1 MTRSKNTK
9 SGVRAKA
16 AAANPGLSF
25 KTAMKKSFKP
35 KVRKANPFE
44 MRFVKEKHSVVN
56 RKSKTD
62 VGKPGISR
70 AKAIQKR
77 KDTLLQE
84 YKRKDKTNVFV
95 DKRIGEKD
103 TELSAEDK
111 MIARFAAERINQ
123 GKKQGSIFNLGEE
136 ETLTHFGKSLADIER
151 YDDPRSDDEDE
162 GGDPTNKKLNASFV
176 EEAHFGG
183 FLNKADVDYA
193 SGKANTRKDW
203 IEQMIADSKKR
214 KAEKSKDL
222 EEAEEMTQ
230 NLDDKWKHLLPSTAI
245 SGKIYAG
252 KRENPHYEEDQEQDD
267 YNILMKELMFQ
278 STKRAQAQ
286 ERLKTNDE
294 IIKEEKEK
302 LEKLESDRNKR
313 MKGESV
319 NNDDMNSDNDDEMN
333 ENVDDRKE
341 ESENEDKDEIEDE
354 DEESESEDDQYSDLA
369 SDDEE
374 KKSIVLSTKT
384 NVKKKAL
391 PTEAIEAA
399 KKEIPF
405 TFTAPTSYEELIN
418 HFQERSP
425 KDKGVIVERIIKCNH
440 PQFGENNKAHLEE
453 LFRFILQHI
462 HECCEYN
469 DEENSESDIR
479 SVEVLNPFLYDL
491 AKFSPAPA
499 AKSVLG
505 VIQEKYDEYC
515 KKPKVYPTLESLIFL
530 KISLLLFPASDYRH
544 PVVTP
549 SIQWMSH
556 MLSTAKS
563 NSVPSFTSGLFI
575 SSMMIEAISLSRRYS
590 PELLNF
596 LRGIIFISIPEDK
609 TISPKMLLKKHIPPF
624 KPIGKESTLF
634 CDTFNSDSVAPVPL
648 KLSDM
653 VMGNSEKAITESFSI
668 SCLNSA
674 LKMLIQLA
682 DVWKELPSA
691 KNIFAD
697 IKYRLIPKLPI
708 ERLHSIVRSNVELLS
723 CKLESIMSDTEV
735 TKKLS
740 LAKQREK
747 PVTMLKLYEP
757 ELEDNFDPF
766 QKKHYG
772 SREKLELDKLQ
783 HKVKRE
789 KKSAKKD
796 LRKDSAFLAQ
806 QKAREARE
814 KDQERIKKT
823 RSIMSGLGS
832 QEGEYRKFLASK
844 KKKKF

>member
-56 RKSKTD
+56 RKTKTD

-84 YKRKDKTNVFV
+84 YKRKDKTNIFV

-162 GGDPTNKKLNASFV
+162 VSDPASKKLKASFV

-183 FLNKADVDYA
+183 FLTKADVDYA
-193 SGKANTRKDW
+193 SGKSNTRKDW

-222 EEAEEMTQ
+222 EEAEEMT
-230 NLDDKWKHLLPSTAI
+230 NDLDEKWKTLLPSSAI
-245 SGKIYAG
+245 SGKIYGG
-252 KRENPHYEEDQEQDD
+252 KKKVEDEDEKEQDD

-278 STKRAQAQ
+278 STKRAPAQ
-286 ERLKTNDE
+286 ERLKTDE
-294 IIKEEKEK
+294 EVVKEEKER
-302 LEKLESDRNKR
+302 LEKLEADRLKR
-313 MKGESV
+313 MKGE
-319 NNDDMNSDNDDEMN
+319 DDDATSEGDDNEIEESAEDNEVQSDDDDDSEDDDDESLGLD
-333 ENVDDRKE
+333 EDDRYSDL
-341 ESENEDKDEIEDE
+341 ESDE
-354 DEESESEDDQYSDLA
+354 DEKTTSVSSTN
-369 SDDEE
+369 
-374 KKSIVLSTKT
+374 KKDKKKVLS
-384 NVKKKAL
+384 
-391 PTEAIEAA
+391 TEAIEAA
-399 KKEIPF
+399 QKAIPF
-405 TFTAPTSYEELIN
+405 TFAAPQSYEELIN
-418 HFQERSP
+418 HFQDRSP
-425 KDKGVIVERIIKCNH
+425 KEKSIVIERIIKCNH

-453 LFRFILQHI
+453 LFRFILQYI

-469 DEENSESDIR
+469 DEENIQPDIESA
-479 SVEVLNPFLYDL
+479 EALCPFLYDL

-505 VIQEKYDEYC
+505 VIQEKYEEYC
-515 KKPKVYPTLESLIFL
+515 KKQRSYPTLESLVFL
-530 KISLLLFPASDYRH
+530 KISLILFPASDYRH

-549 SIQWMSH
+549 SIQWMTH
-556 MLSTAKS
+556 MLSTAKANTVS
-563 NSVPSFTSGLFI
+563 SFTSGLFI
-575 SSMMIEAISLSRRYS
+575 SSMLIEAISLSKRFS
-590 PELLNF
+590 PELINF
-596 LRGIIFISIPEDK
+596 LRGILNISTPEDK
-609 TISPKMLLKKHIPPF
+609 TVPPKVLLRKHVPPF
-624 KPIGKESTLF
+624 KPVGKESTLF
-634 CDTFNSDSVAPVPL
+634 CDTFNSDKVQPKQL
-648 KLSDM
+648 KLSDT
-653 VMGNSEKAITESFSI
+653 VAGSCSKPITNAFSVT
-668 SCLNSA
+668 CLNVA
-674 LKMLIQLA
+674 LKMLIELA
-682 DVWKELPSA
+682 DIWKGLPSS
-691 KNIFAD
+691 KHIFAD
-697 IKYRLIPKLPI
+697 IKHEIIPKLPVDK
-708 ERLHSIVRSNVELLS
+708 LHSDIRSKIDTLS
-723 CKLESIMSDTEV
+723 SKLESIMTDTEV
-735 TKKLS
+735 TRKLS
-740 LAKQREK
+740 IAKQREK
-747 PVTMLKLYEP
+747 PITMLKLYEP

-772 SREKLELDKLQ
+772 SREKLEMDKLE

-796 LRKDSAFLAQ
+796 LRKDTAFLAK
-806 QKAREARE
+806 QKAKEARE
-814 KDQERIKKT
+814 KDQERIRKT
-823 RSIMSGLGS
+823 RNIMSGLGS

>member
-44 MRFVKEKHSVVN
+44 MRFVKEKHNVVN

-84 YKRKDKTNVFV
+84 YKRKDKTNIFV

-123 GKKQGSIFNLGEE
+123 GKKQGNIFNLGEE

-151 YDDPRSDDEDE
+151 YDDPRSDDDDDGE
-162 GGDPTNKKLNASFV
+162 DPTKNKKLKASFV

-183 FLNKADVDYA
+183 FLTKSDVDYA
-193 SGKANTRKDW
+193 SGKGNTRKDW

-222 EEAEEMTQ
+222 EEAEEMTHD
-230 NLDDKWKHLLPSTAI
+230 LDEKWKKLLPESAI
-245 SGKIYAG
+245 ARTIYSGK
-252 KRENPHYEEDQEQDD
+252 KEDEEENDPDD
-267 YNILMKELMFQ
+267 YNKLMRELMFQ
-278 STKRAQAQ
+278 STKKAEAQ
-286 ERLKTNDE
+286 ERLKTDEE
-294 IIKEEKEK
+294 IIKDEKER

-313 MKGESV
+313 MKGEVVSED
-319 NNDDMNSDNDDEMN
+319 NASMNDVEHSSGEVIEDPKSDNIGESDSSDEGDSDDESG
-333 ENVDDRKE
+333 D
-341 ESENEDKDEIEDE
+341 
-354 DEESESEDDQYSDLA
+354 EDDQYSDLN
-369 SDDEE
+369 SEE
-374 KKSIVLSTKT
+374 EDRTVEDPVRVMSKK
-384 NVKKKAL
+384 NKA
-391 PTEAIEAA
+391 PSSKVIEEAQ
-399 KKEIPF
+399 KQIPF
-405 TFTAPTSYEELIN
+405 TFPAPSSYEELMN
-418 HFQERSP
+418 HLQDRSA
-425 KDKGVIVERIIKCNH
+425 KEKGVVIERMIKCNH
-440 PQFGENNKAHLEE
+440 PQFGENNKANLEK
-453 LFRFILQHI
+453 LFCFILQHI
-462 HECCEYN
+462 HECCEN
-469 DEENSESDIR
+469 DEDSAEIDIESI
-479 SVEVLNPFLYDL
+479 EVLSPFLYDL

-515 KKPKVYPTLESLIFL
+515 KKPKVFPALESLIFL
-530 KISLLLFPASDYRH
+530 KITLLLFPASDYRH

-549 SIQWMSH
+549 SIQWITH
-556 MLSTAKS
+556 MLSTAKA
-563 NSVPSFTSGLFI
+563 NSVSSFTSGLFI
-575 SSMMIEAISLSRRYS
+575 SSIFIEAISLSKRFS

-596 LRGIIFISIPEDK
+596 LRGIVFISTPEDK
-609 TISPKMLLKKHIPPF
+609 TLPPKLLLKKHVPPF
-624 KPIGKESTLF
+624 KPIGKDSTLF
-634 CDTFNSDSVAPVPL
+634 CDTFHSESIPPSNL

-653 VMGNSEKAITESFSI
+653 SINDNEKDITESFSV

-674 LKMLIQLA
+674 LKMLIKLT
-682 DVWKELPSA
+682 DIWKELPSS
-691 KNIFAD
+691 KSIFAD
-697 IKYRLIPKLPI
+697 LKYRLLPKLAIAKLHQTIKRNI
-708 ERLHSIVRSNVELLS
+708 EILS
-723 CKLESIMSDTEV
+723 SKLELIMNDTEV
-735 TKKLS
+735 AKKLS
-740 LAKQREK
+740 LSKQREK

-772 SREKLELDKLQ
+772 SREKLEMDKLQ

-796 LRKDSAFLAQ
+796 LRKDTAFLAK
-806 QKAREARE
+806 QKAKESRE
-814 KDQERIKKT
+814 KDRERMQKT

-844 KKKKF
+844 RKKKS